1 MARTLSALL
10 LALAVAADPLPARAT
25 SITVAGI
32 TFSDEAGGV
41 VLEKVTGQ
49 GSMDDPFVIT
59 ERLTD
64 INGGVLTFRVDPNY
78 GNRIGSVHAIGFA
91 LMKVVQNATNLA
103 WSNFEIEL
111 QSKFGIPSDY
121 SDGLSFGQGSEVGRP
136 FTASGFA
143 QVTIVDE
150 PTDSVQFN
158 NGRVPIG
165 GRTILRFVITESQ
178 PLTVAY
184 LVQRPVKPLAD
195 AQPRRLRPVKRT

>member
-1 MARTLSALL
+1 MAPLQAG
-10 LALAVAADPLPARAT
+10 AV
-25 SITVAGI
+25 SFTVSGI
-32 TFSDEAGGV
+32 TFSDEVGGL

-49 GSMDDPFVIT
+49 GSMDDPFVIM

-64 INGGVLTFRVDPNY
+64 INGGVLTIRVDPNY

-91 LMKVVQNATNLA
+91 LMKVVQNATNIS

-111 QSKFGIPSDY
+111 QSKLGIPSDY
-121 SDGLSFGQGSEVGRP
+121 TDGLSFGQGSEIGRP

-143 QVTIVDE
+143 RVTIVDE
-150 PTDSVQFN
+150 PSDSVQFN
-158 NGRVPIG
+158 DGRVPIG
-165 GRTILRFVITESQ
+165 ERTILRFVITESQ

-195 AQPRRLRPVKRT
+195 ARPRPLGPVKRA